1 MPRSPTAAL
10 ATLALLAAA
19 PLAAQTVVGEFVD
32 PVTAG
37 GIAGARVK
45 LQDAAERTVQA
56 ALTDAAGS
64 FRIMAPEPG
73 RYTVLAE
80 RIGYA
85 PTRSPTL
92 LLGRDAEVHH
102 RLVSETREVQLPAVV
117 VRGRARCVR
126 RPGDTQETAVVW
138 EEARKA
144 LDLARATA
152 AGRLH
157 RFRIQAFVRELDP
170 VTRKVRG
177 ERQTIRE
184 GYDERP
190 FVTVPLERLDR
201 YGFIEQAGDTLVYHG
216 PDAEVLLSD
225 VFLDAHCFR
234 LRAPGPE
241 EAGMIGLAFEPVRG
255 RRVPDIRGVLW
266 LDRASAELRHVDF
279 EYTRPLISGP
289 AGVPGGR
296 VDFQRLPDGAWIVS
310 HWTLRMPLA
319 ALAAGPSRGRME
331 WGYRLTAIREEG
343 GRVLDVSARD

>member
-19 PLAAQTVVGEFVD
+19 PLAAQKVVGEFVD
-32 PVTAG
+32 PVPAG

-56 ALTDAAGS
+56 ALTDAAGG
-64 FRIMAPEPG
+64 FRITAPEPG

-85 PTRSPTL
+85 PTRSPAL
-92 LLGRDAEVHH
+92 VLERGAEVHH

-170 VTRKVRG
+170 VTREVRG
-177 ERQTIRE
+177 ERRTIRE
-184 GYDERP
+184 GYHERP

-234 LRAPGPE
+234 LRAPGAE

-289 AGVPGGR
+289 PGVPGGR

-310 HWTLRMPLA
+310 NWTLRMPLA
-319 ALAAGPSRGRME
+319 TLAANSSRGRME
-331 WGYRLTAIREEG
+331 WGYRLEAIREEG
-343 GRVLDVSARD
+343 GMVLDVSTRD